1 MDKVKTYPLISIR
14 SDATVQDAARLMVDC
29 RIGALGVLGPKQEFA
44 GIITERDLSRL
55 VALARDPV
63 DTKVSAIATSSPV
76 VIDGP
81 ITDEEALERMRNARI
96 RHLIVR
102 VGTDF
107 SIISMRDLIPDA
119 KGAGSLRE
127 PVVADLMTAPAI
139 ACRDEALFEEIAD
152 VLADRDI
159 SGMPVVDKLGQVVGV
174 ISERDLA
181 HALGGPMVRLALRRS
196 NHGPRR
202 PAIDRGSW
210 GQRRAKDV
218 MTSPPVTVSPQTRLD
233 EVARLLRVHKINR
246 IPVVDGARLVGVVTR
261 GDVLAAI
268 AHLEHRQIDLTLP
281 AELVGSDGMYFGID
295 PGQDRSRSALSL
307 K

>member
-1 MDKVKTYPLISIR
+1 
-14 SDATVQDAARLMVDC
+14 
-29 RIGALGVLGPKQEFA
+29 
-44 GIITERDLSRL
+44 
-55 VALARDPV
+55 VALARDPAETV
-63 DTKVSAIATSSPV
+63 VSVIATFSPV

-81 ITDEEALERMRNARI
+81 ISDEEALERMRIARV

-102 VGTDF
+102 VGADF
-107 SIISMRDLIPDA
+107 SIVSMRDLIPDT
-119 KGAGSLRE
+119 KGPGSVHE

-152 VLADRDI
+152 ILAARDI
-159 SGMPVVDKLGQVVGV
+159 SGMPVVDKLGRVVGV

-202 PAIDRGSW
+202 PASDRGSW
-210 GQRRAKDV
+210 GPRRAKDI
-218 MTSPPVTVSPQTRLD
+218 MTCPPVIVGPQTPLD

-246 IPVVDGARLVGVVTR
+246 IPVVHGDRLIGVVTR

-268 AHLEHRQIDLTLP
+268 AHLEHRQNDPTLP
-281 AELVGSDGMYFGID
+281 PELVGSAGMYRGID
-295 PGQDRSRSALSL
+295 VHLEESRYASPTEYSPEVQAESE
-307 K
+307 KAV